1 MATARAH
8 PSPWHHPRHYYT
20 TLGPPSACIVVARVA
35 GWGRVGPCGRH
46 AGSPTVLPV
55 PRDHHNERSPAHQAE
70 RASALESLPFDG
82 FELYCQQ
89 GPPAS
94 TQPPRATTSG
104 MTTPSPNDST
114 VGTQGWWG
122 PCGCQVGWLLPIL
135 FALFFFI
142 IPAPLA
148 HAANNGRIFGQLLN
162 GTNHNAPVVG
172 QSVTLQMA
180 QGDNARDLA
189 TIKTDAHG
197 GFAFNGLATDKTLN
211 YAIYTRYQGAQYYT
225 SLIDLSIK
233 TVQQINLTVY
243 EATTSTDQIAIVQ
256 ATVLLHQ
263 PDAQVGVLSISE
275 VFFFKNVGT
284 STYVGS
290 LNASSRV
297 PIYRGPSA
305 GRPIDRARPN
315 ALLFTL
321 PPGARNLSLD
331 KGFDGYQAIQVD
343 RGFAS
348 DAALPPG
355 TSQFIFS
362 FELPYA
368 TSNYDLSYDIVYPT
382 VQFSLLL
389 PPSVNLN
396 SNTLTSAG
404 LITADQHP
412 YRLFQAKDLLAGAH
426 IQTQLQGLPVTQ
438 TSPLN
443 QRNIWLIVAVLLAL
457 AILSATW
464 FLLRSTRRSQ
474 SNRKHNKKSQATP
487 RSRPEKTQ
495 VIANDDMQSR
505 QQALLQE
512 LLDLDKAYEAGKLK
526 KAPYQ
531 ERRAKTKA
539 RLRALMSEAAEK
551 TAKSKG
557 GV

>member
-1 MATARAH
+1 MKKHEESVPVAIGYPTWH
-8 PSPWHHPRHYYT
+8 P
-20 TLGPPSACIVVARVA
+20 
-35 GWGRVGPCGRH
+35 
-46 AGSPTVLPV
+46 
-55 PRDHHNERSPAHQAE
+55 
-70 RASALESLPFDG
+70 
-82 FELYCQQ
+82 Q

-104 MTTPSPNDST
+104 MTTPPPNDGA
-114 VGTQGWWG
+114 VGTRGGWRAVRNVVARGGGVGWWG
-122 PCGCQVGWLLPIL
+122 PCGCQVRWLLLCGCQARWL
-135 FALFFFI
+135 FPLLLALFFFI

-148 HAANNGRIFGQLLN
+148 HAANSGRIFGQLLN

-189 TIKTDAHG
+189 TVKTDAHG

-225 SLIDLSIK
+225 SLIDLSTK
-233 TVQQINLTVY
+233 AVQQINLTVY
-243 EATTSTDQIAIVQ
+243 EATTSTAQIAIVQ

-297 PIYRGPSA
+297 PIY
-305 GRPIDRARPN
+305 RARPN

-368 TSNYDLSYDIVYPT
+368 TSSYDLSYDIVYPT

-426 IQTQLQGLPVTQ
+426 IQTQLQGLPVMQ
-438 TSPLN
+438 TSSLN

-474 SNRKHNKKSQATP
+474 SNRKYNKKSQATP

-505 QQALLQE
+505 QQALVQE

-526 KAPYQ
+526 KALYQ

>member
-1 MATARAH
+1 MKKHEESVPVAINYPTWH
-8 PSPWHHPRHYYT
+8 P
-20 TLGPPSACIVVARVA
+20 
-35 GWGRVGPCGRH
+35 
-46 AGSPTVLPV
+46 
-55 PRDHHNERSPAHQAE
+55 
-70 RASALESLPFDG
+70 
-82 FELYCQQ
+82 Q

-104 MTTPSPNDST
+104 MTTPPPNDGA
-114 VGTQGWWG
+114 VGTRGGWRAVRNVVARGGGVGWWG
-122 PCGCQVGWLLPIL
+122 PCGCQVRWLLLCGCQARWLLPIL

-148 HAANNGRIFGQLLN
+148 HAANNGRIFGQLLD

-189 TIKTDAHG
+189 TVKTDAHG

-225 SLIDLSIK
+225 SLIDLSTK
-233 TVQQINLTVY
+233 VVQQINLTVY
-243 EATTSTDQIAIVQ
+243 EATTSTAQIAIVQ

-290 LNASSRV
+290 LNASSRI

-305 GRPIDRARPN
+305 GRPIYRARPN

-382 VQFSLLL
+382 VQFSLLV
-389 PPSVNLN
+389 PPSVHLN
-396 SNTLTSAG
+396 SNALTSAG

-426 IQTQLQGLPVTQ
+426 IQTQLQGLPVTE
-438 TSPLN
+438 TSSLN
-443 QRNIWLIVAVLLAL
+443 QRSIWLIVAVLLGL

-474 SNRKHNKKSQATP
+474 GNRKYSD
-487 RSRPEKTQ
+487 
-495 VIANDDMQSR
+495 VQSR
-505 QQALLQE
+505 QQALVQE